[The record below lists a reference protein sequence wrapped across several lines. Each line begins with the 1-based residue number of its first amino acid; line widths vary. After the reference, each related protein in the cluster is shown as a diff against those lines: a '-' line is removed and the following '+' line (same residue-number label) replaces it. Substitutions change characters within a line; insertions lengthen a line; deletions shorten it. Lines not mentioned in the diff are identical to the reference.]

1 MSGPGQ
7 IPSRVPHDAEAEYGV
22 VGSMIAGGV
31 SVIEE
36 MKTLLSAEA
45 FYVPA
50 AGQVFSA
57 ICSLQASGAPTDLIT
72 LTTELRNA
80 GYLEN
85 LGGTIDREALQGA
98 AFLTRL
104 FTFISSAANVAH
116 YAATVREKFMLRRM
130 MEVCNQTLRRAIEE
144 QDDAR
149 GVLEDLQSN
158 VIEIGQLSSTAD
170 ALKHISEYVPGAVQE
185 IKATYY
191 NRGQPVGLSSGI
203 VDLDRMTGGF
213 QAPLTYYFG
222 GRPAMGKSSVLVEIA
237 EFLGIRELAAKNKV
251 GVFSVEM
258 TGRQLAK
265 RILCDRA
272 SINLQ
277 RLRDGFLA
285 KDTIPKLEAEAER
298 VAAGNIWIDDTGGLS
313 IFEFRARAR
322 RGVMKHGWKIII
334 IDYLQRMRSTTKRAQ
349 GSRELEI
356 NEIAQGI
363 SETAKELN
371 VPIIVLVQLNR
382 ESERREDKVPQL
394 SDLRESGSIEQ
405 EARFVALL
413 HRPVYY
419 ALTEAAKIRSAR
431 KCKIFKT
438 ELDVASREERVII
451 GDDDEPVVDLEAF
464 EQYAELHVVK
474 QNEGPVGTIRLRFIK
489 EFARLE
495 GVTQKLFSNNPD
507 ERQEL

>member
-1 MSGPGQ
+1 MTTRLQ
-7 IPSRVPHDAEAEYGV
+7 QNIPAPLELPRDADAEMGV
-22 VGSMIAGGV
+22 IGAMIAGGAG
-31 SVIEE
+31 VIEE
-36 MKTLLSAEA
+36 MRVLLSTDS
-45 FYVPA
+45 FYTPSA
-50 AGQVFSA
+50 ALVFSA
-57 ICSLQASGAPTDLIT
+57 ICALQAGGAPTDLIT
-72 LTTELRNA
+72 LSNELEDAGMIEQVGGRPGVTAMFTQVAGSYGAVANA
-80 GYLEN
+80 
-85 LGGTIDREALQGA
+85 T
-98 AFLTRL
+98 
-104 FTFISSAANVAH
+104 H
-116 YAATVREKFMLRRM
+116 YAAIVREKFMLRRM
-130 MEVCNQTLRRAIEE
+130 IEVANKTLRRCYED
-144 QDDAR
+144 QDEPR
-149 GVLEDLQSN
+149 GVLDDLQSD
-158 VIEIGQLSSTAD
+158 VIDIGQLSSTAD
-170 ALKHISEYVPGAVQE
+170 ALRHISEYVPGAVQE
-185 IKATYY
+185 IKATYD
-191 NRGQPVGLSSGI
+191 NRGKPVGLSSGI
-203 VDLDRMTGGF
+203 ADLDRMTGGF

-237 EFLGIRELAAKNKV
+237 EYIGIRQLAEKKKV

-285 KDTIPKLEAEAER
+285 KDTVPKLEAEAER

-322 RGVMKHGWKIII
+322 RGVKKHGWNLIV
-334 IDYLQRMRSTTKRAQ
+334 IDYLQRMRSTSKRAQ

-419 ALTEAAKIRSAR
+419 ALTEPAKMRR
-431 KCKIFKT
+431 
-438 ELDVASREERVII
+438 R
-451 GDDDEPVVDLEAF
+451 
-464 EQYAELHVVK
+464 
-474 QNEGPVGTIRLRFIK
+474 
-489 EFARLE
+489 
-495 GVTQKLFSNNPD
+495 
-507 ERQEL
+507 